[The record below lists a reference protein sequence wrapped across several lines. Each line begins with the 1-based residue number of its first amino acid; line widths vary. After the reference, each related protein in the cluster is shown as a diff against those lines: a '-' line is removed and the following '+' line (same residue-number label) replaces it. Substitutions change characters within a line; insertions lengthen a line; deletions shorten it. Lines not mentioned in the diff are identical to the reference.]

1 MYLLDKEKII
11 KELNHKTINQI
22 LHYNVE
28 DLRQDKLLCF
38 ITLEFLT
45 EEIDKRIKEHRKKA
59 TSITSKLICLLDIIM
74 KVYVEY
80 HSLEI
85 IVIKDDI
92 YNKIIQFRK
101 TYEKSNKEIDENDIR
116 YLDDLNELL
125 TSKEIKL
132 FEGYEKEIVKEI
144 VQDKDPKQILDLNS
158 TIKDLKTDLKNTK
171 DILKNVTRQKERLE
185 QKIIQYPPLKE
196 VKETKEKLVLLAE
209 EKNKVENKILE
220 LNKKIKNLEDYVNVL
235 EIDKED
241 LLKQNNTIEEFLISN
256 NVVKKN
262 KDINDYYKEIE
273 KRKNEQDLIDN
284 KILNLISVSDYT
296 IKELISYLKK
306 THKNINKE
314 MINESFNRLKKD
326 YSILEKKLKDYEI
339 SYILGF
345 NEDNSFKIDTKENY
359 YEIIAISD
367 LHITDNKSIENLN
380 YIYDYALKNNVRT
393 IFNLGDIFDPDIS
406 FPHFMNEDDQKIK
419 RLEIF
424 NSLIEYSIK
433 NIPNDSSITNLII
446 GGNHDKIFYKS
457 GIDSIKRLTD
467 YRKDYINLGYDHS
480 VIKIKNDKLGLH
492 HFDRRISSTNFIDKF
507 NTKEAELV
515 GLLNSYYL
523 NNDLNRKDI
532 TLDFLGHYHVSKLSE
547 NNSYIVVPSL
557 NRDHVQNGAWRI
569 KFFFDSNGKITNIV
583 SIPLIVDKKVYE
595 SSSITFEKTKKR

>member
-262 KDINDYYKEIE
+262 KDINDYYNEIK

-433 NIPNDSSITNLII
+433 NIPKDSSITNLII

-547 NNSYIVVPSL
+547 NNSYIAVPSL
-557 NRDHVQNGAWRI
+557 NRDHIQNGAWRI

-595 SSSITFEKTKKR
+595 SSSITFEKIKKR

>member
-262 KDINDYYKEIE
+262 KDINDYYNEIK

-284 KILNLISVSDYT
+284 KILNLISVNDYT

-380 YIYDYALKNNVRT
+380 YIYDYDLKNNVIT

-433 NIPNDSSITNLII
+433 NIPKDSSITNLII

-547 NNSYIVVPSL
+547 NNSYIAVPSL
-557 NRDHVQNGAWRI
+557 NRDHIQNGAWRI

>member
-262 KDINDYYKEIE
+262 KDINDYYNEIK

-284 KILNLISVSDYT
+284 KILNLISVNDYT

-433 NIPNDSSITNLII
+433 NIPKDSSITNLII

-547 NNSYIVVPSL
+547 NNSYIAVPSL
-557 NRDHVQNGAWRI
+557 NRDHIQNGAWRI

>member
-262 KDINDYYKEIE
+262 KDINDYYNEIK

-284 KILNLISVSDYT
+284 KILNLISVNDYT

-380 YIYDYALKNNVRT
+380 Y
-393 IFNLGDIFDPDIS
+393 
-406 FPHFMNEDDQKIK
+406 
-419 RLEIF
+419 
-424 NSLIEYSIK
+424 LI
-433 NIPNDSSITNLII
+433 
-446 GGNHDKIFYKS
+446 
-457 GIDSIKRLTD
+457 
-467 YRKDYINLGYDHS
+467 
-480 VIKIKNDKLGLH
+480 
-492 HFDRRISSTNFIDKF
+492 
-507 NTKEAELV
+507 
-515 GLLNSYYL
+515 
-523 NNDLNRKDI
+523 
-532 TLDFLGHYHVSKLSE
+532 
-547 NNSYIVVPSL
+547 
-557 NRDHVQNGAWRI
+557 
-569 KFFFDSNGKITNIV
+569 
-583 SIPLIVDKKVYE
+583 
-595 SSSITFEKTKKR
+595 